1 MILIKY
7 RALII
12 EKEDE
17 IQKYLQDENLITVS
31 CDNLECKSCS
41 LERQSVDAIILD
53 MSSFDKTDI
62 FKYIS
67 ENSAISIYVV
77 NTDEALKYQLYECG
91 AYDVLPA
98 PADKLELKYKINI
111 AIKKNK
117 YIPKKY
123 VLGDLLYEVETGTL
137 VKGKKSIVLPALQ
150 NKIFALLLNG
160 YYENRIVKK
169 EEVFTSM
176 IDESSR
182 IQNHIARLR
191 FSLNYISSRHVV
203 IETVYGKGYKLIVM
217 DK

>member
-1 MILIKY
+1 MIKY
-7 RALII
+7 RILVI
-12 EKEDE
+12 EKEEE
-17 IQKYLQDENLITVS
+17 IQKYLQDDNFNIVS
-31 CDNLECKSCS
+31 CTTLECENCRI
-41 LERQSVDAIILD
+41 ERQSVDAIILD
-53 MSSFDKTDI
+53 MKSYDKTDI

-67 ENSAISIYVV
+67 DNSHISIYVA
-77 NTDEALKYQLYECG
+77 NAEAALKYQLYECG
-91 AYDVLPA
+91 AYDVLPT
-98 PADKLELKYKINI
+98 PLDKLELKYKINI
-111 AIKKNK
+111 AVQKNK

-123 VLGDLLYEVETGTL
+123 LIGDLLYEVETGTL
-137 VKGKKSIVLPALQ
+137 IKGKKSIVLPTLQ

-169 EEVFTSM
+169 EEVFNSM

-217 DK
+217 DR